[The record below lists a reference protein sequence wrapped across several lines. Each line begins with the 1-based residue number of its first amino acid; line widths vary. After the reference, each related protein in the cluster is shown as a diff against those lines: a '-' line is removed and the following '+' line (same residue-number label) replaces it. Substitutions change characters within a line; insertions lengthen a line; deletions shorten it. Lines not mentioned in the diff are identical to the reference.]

1 MTILDSIRF
10 DLYGENYDPKSFKY
24 TNMFGPDIKT
34 ICLKKAPLNAVI
46 NKYLDLNQEIL
57 DKIPLNETLE
67 LTTLYFA
74 INLKKLKTFDEQM
87 KFLDKKIK
95 YAKSWAI
102 TDCLSQF
109 LKKQKREVFNL
120 YFKKWSKSQDLYKK
134 RFAFVNAMKFY
145 KDDDIKIFLD
155 AVDNDDHY
163 YVMMAEAWF
172 LATAAI
178 THKNEVLI
186 LLKQDKYSA
195 TLRRKTISKISDS
208 FRISE
213 KHTEEFK
220 QIRSL
225 IA

>member
-1 MTILDSIRF
+1 MNPLDSIRL
-10 DLYGENYDPKSFKY
+10 DLYGENYDPKGFKY
-24 TNMFGPDIKT
+24 TKMFGPDIKT
-34 ICLKKAPLNAVI
+34 VCLKKEPLNATI
-46 NKYLDLNQEIL
+46 NKYLDLDQEIL
-57 DKIPLNETLE
+57 DKIPLDETLE
-67 LTTLYFA
+67 LTTLYFV
-74 INLKKLKTFDEQM
+74 INLKRLKTYDEQM

-109 LKKQKREVFNL
+109 FKKQKRDIFNL
-120 YFKKWSKSQDLYKK
+120 YFKKWSKSHDIYRK

-178 THKNEVLI
+178 THKNEVLN

-195 TLRRKTISKISDS
+195 SLRRKTISKISDS

-213 KHTEEFK
+213 NDTKEFK